1 MACNL
6 LALALLGLTGSQM
19 APQSEWQT
27 ATGAKVN
34 PFAARSKPSVL
45 IFQMTDCPISNL
57 YAPEIGRIIAD
68 YSAKGVS
75 FFRVYVDQDLSAK
88 SALTH
93 GKEYG
98 LQSPIILD
106 PRMALAKR
114 VGATVS
120 PEAVVLDPKGKV
132 VYRGRIDDRVVD
144 YGKVRDQA
152 RRQDLRIALNQTLAG
167 EPVTQPK
174 TTPIGCIFRKPN

>member
-1 MACNL
+1 MACKL
-6 LALALLGLTGSQM
+6 FVLALLGLTGGQS
-19 APQSEWQT
+19 ATKSEWQT

-34 PFAARSKPSVL
+34 PFAVRTKPSVL
-45 IFQMTDCPISNL
+45 IFQVTDCPISNL

-75 FFRVYVDQDLSAK
+75 FSRVYVDPDLSAK

-93 GKEYG
+93 SKEFG
-98 LQSPIILD
+98 LRSPVILD
-106 PRMALAKR
+106 PQMTLAKQ
-114 VGATVS
+114 VGATIS
-120 PEAVVLDPKGKV
+120 PEAVVLNAKGKV

-152 RRQDLRIALNQTLAG
+152 RRQDLRIALTQTLAG